1 MFSSKLLPGLEM
13 LRTRLPFMSPQS
25 SKHLRGGA
33 RDHRYVETGEW
44 CIVSVCCIE
53 LYGGVGVKR
62 GIGRRDKQEK
72 TDGEMVA
79 AIDSQKGESKKKIKL
94 WEVTMSMRLAGH
106 QSSGGFS
113 SQTGKWL

>member
-1 MFSSKLLPGLEM
+1 MQQGLCFFPLALLCFPEKLLPDLEM
-13 LRTRLPFMSPQS
+13 LQTRLLFMSPRS

-44 CIVSVCCIE
+44 CIVSVCCIK
-53 LYGGVGVKR
+53 LYG
-62 GIGRRDKQEK
+62 
-72 TDGEMVA
+72 VA
-79 AIDSQKGESKKKIKL
+79 AIDTQRGESKKKIKL

-106 QSSGGFS
+106 QSSGGFN